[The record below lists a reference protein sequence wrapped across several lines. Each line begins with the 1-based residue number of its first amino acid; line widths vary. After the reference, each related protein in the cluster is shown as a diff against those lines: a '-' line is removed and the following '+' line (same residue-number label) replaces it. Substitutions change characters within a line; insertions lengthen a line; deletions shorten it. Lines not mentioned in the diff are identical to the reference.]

1 MKGREDG
8 GEEEEIKDGRGVFVQ
23 GGRLT
28 GGVRRSVCVC
38 VCVCVK
44 AAVDSHWAV
53 HARNGILGFTVHS
66 A

>member
-8 GEEEEIKDGRGVFVQ
+8 GEEEEIKDGKGVLVQ

-28 GGVRRSVCVC
+28 GGVRWSAC

-44 AAVDSHWAV
+44 AAVDSHWAI
-53 HARNGILGFTVHS
+53 HARNGISGFTVHS